1 MITIIKSVFALIAL
15 AISLSLS
22 PAARAEDLTCFELR
36 TYHAA
41 AGKLDA
47 LHARFRDHT
56 MALFEK
62 HGITNLIYWV
72 PQDNTDNLLIYL
84 VAYPDR
90 AAREESWK
98 KFIADPDW
106 IAAKTASEANGK
118 LVDKVDQRF
127 LTRTDYSPELPL
139 KAGDAPRL
147 YEMRQYTTNTGKLGA
162 LDARFRDHT
171 LALFEKHGLHN
182 LIYFHLAEG
191 QEGSDTTLL
200 YFRAY
205 DSEETKKAGFKS
217 FSEDPE
223 WISARDASEKE
234 GKLLI
239 QNGVKSTD
247 LLTTDYS
254 PLR

>member
-1 MITIIKSVFALIAL
+1 
-15 AISLSLS
+15 
-22 PAARAEDLTCFELR
+22 
-36 TYHAA
+36 
-41 AGKLDA
+41 
-47 LHARFRDHT
+47 
-56 MALFEK
+56 
-62 HGITNLIYWV
+62 
-72 PQDNTDNLLIYL
+72 
-84 VAYPDR
+84 
-90 AAREESWK
+90 
-98 KFIADPDW
+98 
-106 IAAKTASEANGK
+106 
-118 LVDKVDQRF
+118 
-127 LTRTDYSPELPL
+127 
-139 KAGDAPRL
+139 
-147 YEMRQYTTNTGKLGA
+147 
-162 LDARFRDHT
+162 
-171 LALFEKHGLHN
+171 